1 MPSPMRCCVLND
13 CWVTDMSETSQNE
26 VRMWLLEMLGK
37 SIRLSAQLRSLLEAE
52 RDAMEAQDT
61 EALHETLEAKR
72 VCVDE
77 LKVLEE
83 SRIAC
88 CERAGFKYS
97 PKQMDEVCNWCDKN
111 SLVSNSW
118 AELLDII
125 ASCQK
130 LNDTIAAIIHARRS
144 QISKGLAVLCG
155 SNTNPGT
162 YGPNGSDV
170 SGASQRDLAEA

>member
-1 MPSPMRCCVLND
+1 
-13 CWVTDMSETSQNE
+13 
-26 VRMWLLEMLGK
+26 MWLLEMLGK
-37 SIRLSAQLRSLLEAE
+37 SIRRSAQLRSLLEAE

-61 EALHETLEAKR
+61 EALHEALEAKR

-77 LKVLEE
+77 LKALE
-83 SRIAC
+83 
-88 CERAGFKYS
+88 AGFKYS
-97 PKQMDEVCNWCDKN
+97 PTQMDEVCSWCDKN

-155 SNTNPGT
+155 SNSSQGT

-170 SGASQRDLAEA
+170 SGSSQRDLAEA

>member
-97 PKQMDEVCNWCDKN
+97 PKQMDEVCSWCDKLTN
-111 SLVSNSW
+111 F
-118 AELLDII
+118 DII

-170 SGASQRDLAEA
+170 SGTSQRDLAEA